1 MKILDKNENFGQKRK
16 FWSKIE
22 ILVKNGIF
30 ARKTKFWSKM
40 DPKLITRHLTTHQA
54 FDSLGI

>member
-40 DPKLITRHLTTHQA
+40 DPKLITRHLTTH
-54 FDSLGI
+54 